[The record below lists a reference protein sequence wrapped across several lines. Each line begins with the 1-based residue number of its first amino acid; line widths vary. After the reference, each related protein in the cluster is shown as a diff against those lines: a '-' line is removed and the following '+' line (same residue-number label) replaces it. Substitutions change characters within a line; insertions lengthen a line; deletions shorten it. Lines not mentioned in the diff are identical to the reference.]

1 MFVKFQWTMLLGILF
16 ALLVA
21 IFAVINVEPV
31 SVNYVFGSS
40 EWPLVLVILV
50 SVLMGG
56 IIIGSVGLVKI
67 YSLQRKVKQL
77 TKEKEKLNQIN
88 GTEIEKESD
97 LP

>member
-1 MFVKFQWTMLLGILF
+1 MKFQWTMLLGIIF

-56 IIIGSVGLVKI
+56 IIIGSVGLVRI

-77 TKEKEKLNQIN
+77 TKEKDKLSQTETEKGNQ
-88 GTEIEKESD
+88 
-97 LP
+97 LL

>member
-88 GTEIEKESD
+88 GTEIENESD